1 MTLLSETA
9 LIDRIFEHIDGK
21 TTDVGDDVWQELTEN
36 YRSQDRFDAE
46 VALMRRLPVA
56 FYPSAALPEP
66 GSFIARTAAM
76 VPILAVRGD
85 DGVVRAFRNACR
97 HRGMPVAQEGEGCH
111 RSFVCPYHAW
121 TYGLDGKL
129 KHIPGEE
136 GFPDLDKAT
145 HGLVPVTAEEH
156 GGLVFVTQDEPLSG
170 GALEDM
176 PDLIA
181 PDQAMFNTI
190 EFTDKAN
197 WKLFAETF
205 MEGYHIKALH
215 TKSFYPYGYDNL
227 NIVETFGRNSRI
239 VFPFQRIEKL
249 RDKPRAEW
257 CAQGLITDVYQ
268 LFPNTLVVELSN
280 HAMLVVLEPISV
292 SETKTVVYQF
302 SLTAKGGEEI
312 DLVAA
317 KRDASFVQD
326 DGLIEDRNAACAIQT
341 GLETNANSHFTF
353 GKFEKMI
360 SHFHKN
366 LTEHVEMPR

>member
-1 MTLLSETA
+1 MTLLSEID

-21 TTDVGDDVWQELTEN
+21 TTDVGDAVWQEPTEN
-36 YRSQDRFDAE
+36 YRSQERFDAE
-46 VALMRRLPVA
+46 IALMRQLPVA
-56 FYPSAALPEP
+56 FCPSAALPQP
-66 GSFIARTAAM
+66 GSFIARTAAKT
-76 VPILAVRGD
+76 PILAVRGD
-85 DGVVRAFRNACR
+85 DGIVRAFRNACR
-97 HRGMPVAQEGEGCH
+97 HRGMPVGQGEGCQ
-111 RSFVCPYHAW
+111 RAFVCPYHAW

-129 KHIPGEE
+129 KHIPGEQ
-136 GFPDLDKAT
+136 GFPDLDKAM
-145 HGLVPVTAEEH
+145 HNLVPVTAEER
-156 GGLVFVTQDEPLSG
+156 GGLVFITQDEPLSN

-181 PDQAMFNTI
+181 PDQAVFNTI

-227 NIVETFGRNSRI
+227 NIVETFSRNSRV

-257 CAQGLITDVYQ
+257 RAQGLVTDVYH

-292 SETKTVVYQF
+292 SETRTVVYQF
-302 SLTAKGGEEI
+302 SLTSKDGEEI
-312 DLVAA
+312 DMAAA

-326 DGLIEDRNAACAIQT
+326 DGLIEDRNAACAIQA
-341 GLETNANSHFTF
+341 GLEANANSHFTF
-353 GKFEKMI
+353 GKLENVI
-360 SHFHKN
+360 CHFHKN
-366 LTEHVEMPR
+366 LTEHVGMLK

>member
-21 TTDVGDDVWQELTEN
+21 TTDVGDEIWQEPTEN
-36 YRSQDRFDAE
+36 YRSRERFDAE
-46 VALMRRLPVA
+46 IALMRRLPVP
-56 FYPSAALPEP
+56 FCPSAALPEP

-97 HRGMPVAQEGEGCH
+97 HRGMPVGQGEGCQ
-111 RSFVCPYHAW
+111 RAFVCPYHAW
-121 TYGLDGKL
+121 TYGLDGQL
-129 KHIPGEE
+129 KHIPGQD
-136 GFPDLDKAT
+136 GFPGIDKAT
-145 HGLVPVTAEEH
+145 HGLVPVTAEER
-156 GGLVFVTQDEPLSG
+156 GGLVFITQDEPLSS

-181 PDQAMFNTI
+181 PDQTMFNTI

-215 TKSFYPYGYDNL
+215 NKSFYPYGYDNL
-227 NIVETFGRNSRI
+227 NVVETFGPNSRV

-257 CAQGLITDVYQ
+257 CMQGLVTDVYL

-292 SETKTVVYQF
+292 SKTKTVVYQF
-302 SLTAKGGEEI
+302 SLTSKDGVEV
-312 DLVAA
+312 DLAAA

-326 DGLIEDRNAACAIQT
+326 EGLAEDREAACAIQA
-341 GLETNANSHFTF
+341 GLEAKANSHFTF
-353 GKFEKMI
+353 GKFEKAI
-360 SHFHKN
+360 CHFHKN
-366 LTEHVEMPR
+366 LTEHVGMLE